1 MGDIAGS
8 VRVEEGYAI
17 IRLNDKEER
26 QVQSAE
32 EVHEEIRMQL
42 ALSQANPLP
51 QVEQMLRNKYEAVI
65 LSEIPAS

>member
-1 MGDIAGS
+1 M
-8 VRVEEGYAI
+8 EEGYVI

-32 EVHEEIRMQL
+32 EVREEIRMQL
-42 ALSQANPLP
+42 ALSQADPLP

>member
-1 MGDIAGS
+1 M
-8 VRVEEGYAI
+8 EEGYVI

-42 ALSQANPLP
+42 ALSQADPLP

>member
-1 MGDIAGS
+1 MPNA
-8 VRVEEGYAI
+8 VRVEEGYVI

-32 EVHEEIRMQL
+32 EVREEIRMEL
-42 ALSQANPLP
+42 ALSQADPLP

>member
-1 MGDIAGS
+1 M
-8 VRVEEGYAI
+8 EEGYVI

-32 EVHEEIRMQL
+32 EVREEIRMEL
-42 ALSQANPLP
+42 ALSQADPLP

>member
-1 MGDIAGS
+1 M
-8 VRVEEGYAI
+8 EEGYVI

-42 ALSQANPLP
+42 ALSKADPLP